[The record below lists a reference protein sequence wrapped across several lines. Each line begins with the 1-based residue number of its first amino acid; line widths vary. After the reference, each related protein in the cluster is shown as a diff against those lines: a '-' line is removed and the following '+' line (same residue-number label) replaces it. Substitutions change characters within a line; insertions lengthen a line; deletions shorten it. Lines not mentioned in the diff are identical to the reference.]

1 MFQTLTLN
9 GFSLNAG
16 PKTLL
21 ARKIEKQPQVP
32 NLLIENGDADALDIP
47 VEEDIKP
54 VIEFMYKPVINLG
67 EIIDVHVLHRPRRHK
82 VRTQSKQPQEE

>member
-1 MFQTLTLN
+1 M
-9 GFSLNAG
+9 
-16 PKTLL
+16 
-21 ARKIEKQPQVP
+21 
-32 NLLIENGDADALDIP
+32 
-47 VEEDIKP
+47 EEDIKP